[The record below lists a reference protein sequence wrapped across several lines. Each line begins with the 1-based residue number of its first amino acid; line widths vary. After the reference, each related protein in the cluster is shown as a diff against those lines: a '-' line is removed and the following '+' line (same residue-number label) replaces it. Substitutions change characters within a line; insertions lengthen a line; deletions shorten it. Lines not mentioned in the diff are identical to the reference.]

1 MHRHLLALAAGLVL
15 GASALA
21 QTASDEFVLRDY
33 AFDSA
38 TARSEAAAGHV
49 VRLEGAPW
57 VRLLFKQV
65 ELAPGAKLRITS
77 LQDGAVQ
84 HLDAASLRQWQWSS
98 AYFNGSAVKVEV
110 LGNAKGSRFAIGK
123 VMVGKTGAELA
134 AARAEA
140 ARQNDTESQCG
151 TTDDRV
157 PSIVRYSARLMSVG
171 CTANLMNTGCF
182 TTAGHCMTSASSA
195 KVVEFN
201 VPPSQ
206 ANGNVVHPAPKDQY
220 TLTNNRKFVQTVIGN
235 DWGAFTT
242 NPNSE
247 TGLTALQAQGASLTF
262 GPSPA
267 VGDTA
272 QIDGYGVDSGTA
284 NQTLQVNSGPITEVN
299 AAATRLRYRADTE
312 GGNSG
317 SAVLVNGQMVA
328 IHTNAGCTRTGGA
341 NQGTLISNAAFQT
354 AYEEVCGSE
363 PPAGPTCADIT
374 KFGRSC
380 KAGTLKVR
388 VVMNDASHDGQ
399 SVMIN
404 VDGLLHDTPIVNGR
418 AVLTLADQTAGAHTV
433 TLAEPAECYPAR
445 TVTCD

>member
-38 TARSEAAAGHV
+38 AARSEASAGHV
-49 VRLEGAPW
+49 VRLDGAPW
-57 VRLLFKQV
+57 VRLLFKKV
-65 ELAPGAKLRITS
+65 DLAPGAKLRITS
-77 LQDGAVQ
+77 LEDGAVQ
-84 HLDAASLRQWQWSS
+84 HLDANSLRQWQWSS
-98 AYFNGSAVKVEV
+98 AYFNGSAVKVEL
-110 LGNAKGSRFAIGK
+110 LGDVKGSRFAIGK

-134 AARAEA
+134 QARAEQA
-140 ARQNDTESQCG
+140 LLNPESQCG

-157 PSIVRYSARLMSVG
+157 PSVVRYSGRLMSVG
-171 CTANLMNTGCF
+171 CTANLMTSGCF

-201 VPPSQ
+201 VPPSK
-206 ANGNVVHPAPKDQY
+206 AGGAVVHPAPKDQY

-242 NPNSE
+242 HPNSE
-247 TGLTALQAQGASLTF
+247 TGLTALQAQGASVSF
-262 GPSPA
+262 GPTPA
-267 VGDTA
+267 VGETA

-284 NQTLQVNSGPITEVN
+284 NQTLQVDSGPITEVDV
-299 AAATRLRYRADTE
+299 AATKLKYRADTE

-328 IHTNAGCTRTGGA
+328 VHTNAGCSRTGGA
-341 NQGTLISNAAFQT
+341 NQGTLVSNAAFQN
-354 AYEEVCGSE
+354 AVEEVCGTA
-363 PPAGPTCADIT
+363 PPDGPACSDIT

-380 KAGTLKVR
+380 KAGTIKVR
-388 VVMNDASHDGQ
+388 IVMNDASFDGQ

-404 VDGLLHDTPIVNGR
+404 VDGLIHDTPIVGGR
-418 AVLTLADQTAGAHTV
+418 AVLTLADQTAGVHTV
-433 TLAEPAECYPAR
+433 SLSEPAECFPAR